1 MSDNDNNNIR
11 QSELLSDELRSYCRS
26 HSLSEEG
33 VRQIFERNGLTPT
46 NLDHDDVGNYQFF
59 FKACRNRRVTEGII
73 RFLLEQFPAAISAI
87 DEDGWSPLHFACCNA
102 NMTLNIIQLLID
114 AAPDS
119 VRSVDEEGWMP
130 LHCLCNNK
138 HIDDSAAL
146 EILKLLIEK
155 HPEAL
160 RHATNNGCLPIHRAC
175 GNKNVKLNIVKLLID
190 AAPDSVRSVDQDGYM
205 PLNHLCI
212 NEELDERAALEILKL
227 LIEKHP
233 DSIRHADNDGGFPI
247 HCAASGGK
255 TPEFCRVL
263 IEESPG
269 SERIAEV
276 GGELPLHYASRS
288 NTVAAVKYLYKIYP
302 DAINHADTDGCYP
315 IHFAIKRSRRRKIPI
330 DTVEIVKFLLDCDV
344 NVKLQ
349 MVDGL
354 SLLRFAC
361 KREYDDSNIEAALAI
376 IKVIYDAYPEAIE
389 DDDIVSDIIES
400 YHEQV
405 IAFIICQLD
414 CSRQAADLRL
424 MMTPDD
430 NGQLPLHTAL
440 QNNVRLGSI
449 KLLVKGNLSAIRS
462 IDDSGRLPLH
472 VACAHHNSASVIQYL
487 IGLANVTLDA
497 IDRQG
502 NTVLHY
508 ACRGAKYDTIALLL
522 ETYDALS
529 VSKRNAHGKLP
540 IDLLWES
547 SEVLDRESTEYTE
560 SVFRLLKVYPET
572 VMNIGIKKYQSAS
585 ASRNGKKRKFGREE

>member
-1 MSDNDNNNIR
+1 MGDNDNNIV
-11 QSELLSDELRSYCRS
+11 LLREELRSYCKS

-33 VRQIFERNGLTPT
+33 IRQIIFERHEYNH
-46 NLDHDDVGNYQFF
+46 HDDVGNYQFF
-59 FKACRNRRVTEGII
+59 FKACRNRRVTEGVI

-87 DEDGWSPLHFACCNA
+87 DEDGSSPLHNACDNK
-102 NMTLNIIQLLID
+102 NVTRNIIQLLID

-130 LHCLCNNK
+130 LHCLCDNK

-146 EILKLLIEK
+146 EILNLLIEK
-155 HPEAL
+155 HPEAI
-160 RHATNNGCLPIHRAC
+160 RHATNNGCLPIHRASQ
-175 GNKNVKLNIVKLLID
+175 NKKVTLDIVKLLID
-190 AAPDSVRSVDQDGYM
+190 AAPDTVRSIDQDGYM

-212 NEELDERAALEILKL
+212 NEELDERAALAILKL
-227 LIEKHP
+227 LIDKHP
-233 DSIRHADNDGGFPI
+233 DSIRHADNDGGLPI

-255 TPEFCRVL
+255 SPEFCRLL
-263 IEESPG
+263 IEAYPG

-276 GGELPLHYASRS
+276 GGELPLHYASRNS
-288 NTVAAVKYLYKIYP
+288 TLDVVEYLYKLYP

-330 DTVEIVKFLLDCDV
+330 DTAGIVKFLLDCDV
-344 NVKLQ
+344 HVKLQ

-354 SLLRFAC
+354 SLFRFAC

-376 IKVIYDAYPEAIE
+376 IMVIYDAYPEAIE
-389 DDDIVSDIIES
+389 DDDIVFDIES

-405 IAFIICQLD
+405 IAFMICQLD
-414 CSRQAADLRL
+414 YSRQATDHRL
-424 MMTPDD
+424 MTTPDEK
-430 NGQLPLHTAL
+430 GQLPLHTAL
-440 QNNVRLGSI
+440 CNNVRLGSI

-472 VACAHHNSASVIQYL
+472 VACQHHDSATVVQYL
-487 IGLANVTLDA
+487 IGLADVTLDA

-547 SEVLDRESTEYTE
+547 NEVEDRGSVEYTE
-560 SVFRLLKVYPET
+560 SVFRLLAAYPEI
-572 VMNIGIKKYQSAS
+572 VMIQ
-585 ASRNGKKRKFGREE
+585 

>member
-1 MSDNDNNNIR
+1 MSGNDNNNIR
-11 QSELLSDELRSYCRS
+11 
-26 HSLSEEG
+26 H
-33 VRQIFERNGLTPT
+33 GLTPT
-46 NLDHDDVGNYQFF
+46 NPDHDDVGNYQFF

-73 RFLLEQFPAAISAI
+73 RFLLEQFPVAISAI
-87 DEDGWSPLHFACCNA
+87 YDDGLHFACDNKNVTR
-102 NMTLNIIQLLID
+102 NMIQLLID

-119 VRSVDEEGWMP
+119 VRSVDNYGWTP
-130 LHCLCNNK
+130 LRNLCNNK

-146 EILKLLIEK
+146 EILNLLIEK

-160 RHATNNGCLPIHRAC
+160 RHADNNGCLPIHLVC
-175 GNKNVKLNIVKLLID
+175 GNKNVTLNIVKLLID
-190 AAPDSVRSVDQDGYM
+190 AAPDTVRSVDQDGYM

-212 NEELDERAALEILKL
+212 NEELDERAALAILKL

-233 DSIRHADNDGGFPI
+233 DSIRHADNDGGLPI

-255 TPEFCRVL
+255 HL
-263 IEESPG
+263 
-269 SERIAEV
+269 
-276 GGELPLHYASRS
+276 
-288 NTVAAVKYLYKIYP
+288 KYLYKLYP
-302 DAINHADTDGCYP
+302 DGINHADTDGCYP

-330 DTVEIVKFLLDCDV
+330 DTAGIVKFLLDCDV
-344 NVKLQ
+344 HVKLQ

-354 SLLRFAC
+354 SLFRFAC

-376 IKVIYDAYPEAIE
+376 IMVIYDAYPEAIE
-389 DDDIVSDIIES
+389 DDDIAFFDIQR

-405 IAFIICQLD
+405 IAFTICQRD
-414 CSRQAADLRL
+414 CSRQATDHRL
-424 MMTPDD
+424 MTTPDG
-430 NGQLPLHTAL
+430 NGQLPLHIAL
-440 QNNVRLGSI
+440 QNDVRLGSI
-449 KLLVKGNLSAIRS
+449 KLLVKGNPSAIRS

-472 VACAHHNSASVIQYL
+472 VACQHHDSASVVQYL
-487 IGLANVTLDA
+487 IGLADVTLDA

-502 NTVLHY
+502 NTLLHY

-572 VMNIGIKKYQSAS
+572 VLNIGIKKYQSAS
-585 ASRNGKKRKFGREE
+585 ASASTNGKKRKFGREE

>member
-1 MSDNDNNNIR
+1 MSDNDNNIIR
-11 QSELLSDELRSYCRS
+11 QSAEALLSEELRSYCKS

-33 VRQIFERNGLTPT
+33 VRQIFERNESTP
-46 NLDHDDVGNYQFF
+46 NKNHHVSDYRFF

-73 RFLLEQFPAAISAI
+73 RFLLEQFPATISAT
-87 DEDGWSPLHFACCNA
+87 DDDGSSPLHNACDNK
-102 NMTLNIIQLLID
+102 NVTRNIIQLLID

-130 LHCLCNNK
+130 LHCLCDNK

-175 GNKNVKLNIVKLLID
+175 SNKNVTLNIVKLLID
-190 AAPDSVRSVDQDGYM
+190 AAPDTVRSVDQDGYM

-233 DSIRHADNDGGFPI
+233 NSIRHADNVGGFPI

-263 IEESPG
+263 VEESPG

-276 GGELPLHYASRS
+276 GGELPLHYA
-288 NTVAAVKYLYKIYP
+288 N
-302 DAINHADTDGCYP
+302 TDGCYP

-330 DTVEIVKFLLDCDV
+330 DTAEIVKFLLDCDP

-389 DDDIVSDIIES
+389 DDDIASHVES
-400 YHEQV
+400 YHEQA
-405 IAFIICQLD
+405 ITFMIFQLD
-414 CSRQAADLRL
+414 YSRQAADHRL
-424 MMTPDD
+424 MTTPDEK
-430 NGQLPLHTAL
+430 GRLPLHTAL
-440 QNNVRLGSI
+440 CNNVRLGSI

-472 VACAHHNSASVIQYL
+472 VACQHHNSASVVQYL
-487 IGLANVTLDA
+487 IGLADVTLDA
-497 IDRQG
+497 TDRQG
-502 NTVLHY
+502 NTTLHY

-560 SVFRLLKVYPET
+560 SGFRLLKVYPET
-572 VMNIGIKKYQSAS
+572 VTNIGIKKYQSAS
-585 ASRNGKKRKFGREE
+585 ASASASTNGKKRKFGCEE